1 MGNEFNIEG
10 KEEDAIVFEPRKL
23 DEKDFSKKLNQSKL
37 GKHEMDELFLLDE

>member
-1 MGNEFNIEG
+1 MDNEFNI
-10 KEEDAIVFEPRKL
+10 KSNEEEAIAFEPRKL